1 MLDIQKT
8 YTGSG
13 IPVWQGDI
21 DVAQGGFTLD
31 DAAFAA
37 GVTVPAGTP
46 IGFDESTRIAKVAKV
61 AQVTEDAANNATQYK
76 IKKNSNIVVG
86 SSIKSGASAAKS
98 VTAKD
103 TTNAAY
109 DLITVATTLGVAVTT
124 GDTIFIDDAGYSGIK
139 GLSYE
144 DVVVGANGIAS
155 LSVVMHGT
163 VYARR
168 ITPVPAGI
176 RAKLPL
182 IIFSESF

>member
-61 AQVTEDAANNATQYK
+61 AQVTEDAA
-76 IKKNSNIVVG
+76 
-86 SSIKSGASAAKS
+86 
-98 VTAKD
+98 
-103 TTNAAY
+103 TNAAY

-155 LSVVMHGT
+155 LSVVTHGT